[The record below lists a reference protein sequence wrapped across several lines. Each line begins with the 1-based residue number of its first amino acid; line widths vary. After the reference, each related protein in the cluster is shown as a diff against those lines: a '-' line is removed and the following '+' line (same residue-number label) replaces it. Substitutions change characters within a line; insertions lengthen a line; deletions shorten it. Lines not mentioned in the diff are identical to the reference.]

1 MTDAG
6 VELSSAQFGA
16 FFYNIVR
23 PDGEAYTL
31 YTLSG
36 APREAFEQFP
46 IPRNTEL
53 FEPTF
58 RGTGVVRSPD
68 ILADPALAVAKRVP
82 GIAWPIGTGAYW
94 VSGATADLTAAP
106 VGGARRP
113 VLRWRPAGGDQRDLL
128 DAGVDLLVT
137 DDPGAVAYAATR
149 ADFSSV
155 PLPWDR
161 TYVLLAPVPVR
172 APAPILEDLARGL
185 AAKLAEL
192 GGS

>member
-1 MTDAG
+1 MTAPRCALLVALVTAAACAPRATPGHAAPVPPPLSIAPPSACDVPGDAG
-6 VELSSAQFGA
+6 AA
-16 FFYNIVR
+16 
-23 PDGEAYTL
+23 PD
-31 YTLSG
+31 TLSVAVSG
-36 APREAFEQFP
+36 AVDPA
-46 IPRNTEL
+46 
-53 FEPTF
+53 
-58 RGTGVVRSPD
+58 
-68 ILADPALAVAKRVP
+68 PALAVAKRVP

-106 VGGARRP
+106 GGGARRP

-172 APAPILEDLARGL
+172 APAPILEDLARHVVRVE
-185 AAKLAEL
+185 ARPA
-192 GGS
+192 SPPFW